1 MSATRNEA
9 RKIIKNHSPTKYS
22 NSVVLLLLRIV
33 DLTYRKDKDNAE
45 REVQTS
51 AISLLKAAAVG
62 EKQFGRILDQ
72 LTQDDVLKDVHRA
85 GKKIT
90 CCLNLEPLKQLEQ
103 YGVKHETQ
111 KKEKAADRAAQ
122 ARDQRQKLKDA
133 NRAANATNVALNSDM
148 RDFTLKSELLK
159 DVKDQNIKRMMMNW
173 DIPRIQRA
181 KTNAERPLLDVLET
195 PQRESA
201 DGQNVCEVNG

>member
-9 RKIIKNHSPTKYS
+9 RKIIKNYAPTKYS

-45 REVQTS
+45 REVQTG

-133 NRAANATNVALNSDM
+133 SRDANAANVALNADM
-148 RDFTLKSELLK
+148 RDLTVKSELLK
-159 DVKDQNIKRMMMNW
+159 DVNDQSIKRRMMNW
-173 DIPRIQRA
+173 DIARIRRA
-181 KTNAERPLLDVLET
+181 KANAEELLRNT
-195 PQRESA
+195 PEPNIFQLVEAGTSTPVI
-201 DGQNVCEVNG
+201 Q